1 MYLFNIEL
9 WYLQQKSISKY
20 ILIFINSKKVL
31 KEYTKLHVKAALLE
45 AGEKYIYSETN
56 ESDNPAYLK
65 DIILSSYPE
74 KNIVWV
80 EVALVQSYIL

>member
-1 MYLFNIEL
+1 MIPTAKEYFKIYSDLYQFEEGKPEYLIDEENFE
-9 WYLQQKSISKY
+9 
-20 ILIFINSKKVL
+20 KVL

-74 KNIVWV
+74 KNIV
-80 EVALVQSYIL
+80 